1 MLKLIVPL
9 LCLTSLIGCSSTNSK
24 IEYKAPYCYTDETIV
39 TANNKV
45 NSSTTVQCTDR
56 PGQQTMIQRAGIDA
70 NCREFEMMEPRWGTL
85 VPVRGVR
92 CKKYDGTWEILN
104 LNGYAR

>member
-1 MLKLIVPL
+1 MLRVVLLLI
-9 LCLTSLIGCSSTNSK
+9 TSSIILAGCANSK
-24 IEYKAPYCYTDETIV
+24 VEYKPPYCYTDQTILKENNKNISSQTIV
-39 TANNKV
+39 
-45 NSSTTVQCTDR
+45 QCSDK
-56 PGQQTMIQRAGIDA
+56 PGQQAMIQRAGIDA

-92 CKKYDGTWEILN
+92 CKKHDGTWEILN